1 MESIIRIRQIE
12 KMFLLLP
19 ITTTNC
25 PHRMTA
31 QIDMA
36 NYICGNILDEV
47 HPNYQKYDP
56 VLKGKFLQ
64 KEESIPMSPAFVKSA
79 SKELEPI
86 DREKWKKEKEGSMIS
101 MISIPSI
108 PSIASIPQ
116 IPSAKSIAVVE

>member
-1 MESIIRIRQIE
+1 MIRIKQTE

-36 NYICGNILDEV
+36 NYICGNVLDEV

-56 VLKGKFLQ
+56 VLRGRFLQ
-64 KEESIPMSPAFVKSA
+64 KEEVVPMSPAFVKSA

-101 MISIPSI
+101 IPSI
-108 PSIASIPQ
+108 GSIASIPQ
-116 IPSAKSIAVVE
+116 ISSAKSITVV